1 MLTKVTIQNIDANT
15 EFKKLFTRHASY
27 EFDTLN
33 FEKAV
38 LCAVK
43 REYGYGAT
51 ISNNTLEVS
60 NHHHSDYFL
69 VTDVEYDARVED
81 KYDMLVNGE
90 VQQSTKKVNGRL
102 KTRIRVEVKVDHL
115 AVKKLGKFQKFMLEW
130 RFKKNAYQTYGI
142 KK

>member
-15 EFKKLFTRHASY
+15 EFKKYFTRHAAY

-38 LCAVK
+38 LFAVK
-43 REYGYGAT
+43 REYGYAAT
-51 ISNNTLEVS
+51 ISNSTLEAS

-69 VTDVEYDARVED
+69 VTDVEYDARVDD
-81 KYDMLVNGE
+81 KYEMLVNGE
-90 VQQSTKKVNGRL
+90 VQEFSKKINGRL

-130 RFKKNAYQTYGI
+130 RFNKQAYQKYRI